1 MSCLAAFPFSR
12 GAKMPLGHRESPCKF
27 AVFCGAKEQ
36 VSEKCVAFEKR
47 GFSL

>member
-1 MSCLAAFPFSR
+1 MSCLAAFSFSK
-12 GAKMPLGHRESPCKF
+12 GAKMPLGYRESPCKF

-36 VSEKCVAFEKR
+36 ISKKCEALKNW